1 MTTQRRHYEIV
12 EEPRGAVYRGL
23 LSALAPLCPLVLFTL
38 PPRQQASPLAR
49 TVLAQLSEEI
59 LEVRLSTSGPGTG
72 FGAKYA
78 GLEEAPEV
86 VARYGAEVYSLRLTE
101 RVLHVLLTVAEGLYD
116 WHFPELPENLC
127 LLRPER
133 QACLW
138 SAVPDRF
145 AYLYVTDAEM
155 RAILKQV
162 RGVRVE
168 RVPAEEE
175 WEEPVWWTDADP
187 ARS

>member
-1 MTTQRRHYEIV
+1 MTIQKRHYEIV

-23 LSALAPLCPLVLFTL
+23 LSALAPLCSLVLFTL
-38 PPRQQASPLAR
+38 RPRQQASPLAR
-49 TVLAQLSEEI
+49 AVFAQLSEEI
-59 LEVRLSTSGPGTG
+59 LEVRLSSSWPGTG
-72 FGAKYA
+72 FGDKYA
-78 GLEEAPEV
+78 GLEEDPEV

-101 RVLHVLLTVAEGLYD
+101 GVLHVLLTVAEGLYD
-116 WHFPELPENLC
+116 WQFPELPENLG

-138 SAVPDRF
+138 SAVPDRL

-155 RAILKQV
+155 RAILRQV
-162 RGVRVE
+162 SGLRVD

-175 WEEPVWWTDADP
+175 WEEPLWWIDADP
-187 ARS
+187 AQL